1 MSAVTKRE
9 DHDPRTVPGRRPAP
23 RRRVL
28 QLLAAVLVAGV
39 GGGMAAALPD
49 GPTAGGTGKGGV
61 RVEGPP
67 TLPAPAPVVDLDLP
81 WPQEGQSAI
90 AVTKVGVLGVNGPQQ
105 PVPIASVTKVMT
117 AYVVL
122 RDHPLRE
129 GEDGPT
135 ITVDA
140 QAAAESA
147 STSESTAPVAA
158 GQRLTQR
165 KLLEVMLLPS
175 ANNVARLLARWD
187 AGSEEAFVKRMN
199 AEAARLGMT
208 ATTYTGASG
217 IEATTV
223 STAADQLVLA
233 REAMKDPALRAT
245 VALRSTALP
254 GRAAPL
260 HNTNALLDRPGV
272 VGLKTG
278 SSTPAGGNLMW
289 ALEVPESGA
298 GTGRR
303 LVLGVVLGQRAGTTP
318 AEGMRAVLENSGRLV
333 DALRQ
338 RLPQVLPA
346 LDGGRREWA

>member
-1 MSAVTKRE
+1 MTKHE
-9 DHDPRTVPGRRPAP
+9 NHDSGAVPGRRRAP

-28 QLLAAVLVAGV
+28 WLLAAVLVAGA
-39 GGGMAAALPD
+39 GGGVAATLPD
-49 GPTAGGTGKGGV
+49 GAETGGARKGGV

-81 WPQEGQSAI
+81 WPEEGQSAV

-122 RDHPLRE
+122 RDHPLRD

-140 QAAAESA
+140 RAAAESA
-147 STSESTAPVAA
+147 STSESTAPVVE

-208 ATTYTGASG
+208 ATAYTGASG
-217 IEATTV
+217 IEPTTV

-245 VALRSTALP
+245 VALRSTTLP
-254 GRAAPL
+254 GRAVPL

-289 ALEVPESGA
+289 ALEVPEGGGA
-298 GTGRR
+298 GAGRR

-318 AEGMRAVLENSGRLV
+318 AEGMRAALENSGRLV

-338 RLPQVLPA
+338 KLPPVLPA

>member
-1 MSAVTKRE
+1 M
-9 DHDPRTVPGRRPAP
+9 P
-23 RRRVL
+23 RRGVL
-28 QLLAAVLVAGV
+28 WVLAGVLVAGA
-39 GGGMAAALPD
+39 GGGALAALPD
-49 GPTAGGTGKGGV
+49 GGPGAGPGAGGAARADGALV
-61 RVEGPP
+61 
-67 TLPAPAPVVDLDLP
+67 LPAPEAVADLDLP
-81 WPQEGQSAI
+81 WPTDGQSAV
-90 AVTKVGVLGVNGPQQ
+90 AVAKAGVLGVKGPQQQ

-122 RDHPLRE
+122 RDHPLKD

-147 STSESTAPVAA
+147 SASESTAPVTE

-187 AGSEEAFVKRMN
+187 AGSQEAFVARMN

-208 ATTYTGASG
+208 GTTYTGASG
-217 IEATTV
+217 FEATTV
-223 STAADQLVLA
+223 STAADQLKLA
-233 REAMKDPALRAT
+233 REAMKEPALRAT
-245 VALRSTALP
+245 VALRSTTLP
-254 GRAAPL
+254 GRAEPL
-260 HNTNALLDRPGV
+260 RNTNTLLDRPGV

-289 ALEVPESGA
+289 ALEVPDGKGGS
-298 GTGRR
+298 GRR
-303 LVLGVVLGQRAGTTP
+303 LVYGVVLGQRAGTTP
-318 AEGMRAVLENSGRLV
+318 TEGLRAALENSGRLV

-338 RLPQVLPA
+338 KLPGALAA
-346 LDGGRREWA
+346 LDGGQREWA

>member
-1 MSAVTKRE
+1 MTKPE
-9 DHDPRTVPGRRPAP
+9 VDDPRTVPGPRRES

-28 QLLAAVLVAGV
+28 WLVAAVLVAGA
-39 GGGMAAALPD
+39 GGGIAAGLPD
-49 GPTAGGTGKGGV
+49 GPAAGGAGKGAV
-61 RVEGPP
+61 RGEGSPS
-67 TLPAPAPVVDLDLP
+67 LPAPAPLVGLDLP
-81 WPQEGQSAI
+81 WPEEGQSAV
-90 AVTKVGVLGVNGPQQ
+90 AVTKVGVVGVNGPQQ

-122 RDHPLRE
+122 RDHPLQD
-129 GEDGPT
+129 GQDGPT

-140 QAAAESA
+140 RAAAESA
-147 STSESTAPVAA
+147 STSESTAPVVE

-187 AGSEEAFVKRMN
+187 AGSEEAFVTRMN

-217 IEATTV
+217 IEPTTV
-223 STAADQLVLA
+223 STAADQVVLA
-233 REAMKDPALRAT
+233 REAMKEPALRAT
-245 VALRSTALP
+245 VALRSTMLP
-254 GRAAPL
+254 GRAEPL
-260 HNTNALLDRPGV
+260 RNTNTLLDRPGV

-289 ALEVPESGA
+289 ALEVPDGGA

-318 AEGMRAVLENSGRLV
+318 TEGMRAALENSGRLV
-333 DALRQ
+333 DALGQ
-338 RLPQVLPA
+338 KLPPVLPA